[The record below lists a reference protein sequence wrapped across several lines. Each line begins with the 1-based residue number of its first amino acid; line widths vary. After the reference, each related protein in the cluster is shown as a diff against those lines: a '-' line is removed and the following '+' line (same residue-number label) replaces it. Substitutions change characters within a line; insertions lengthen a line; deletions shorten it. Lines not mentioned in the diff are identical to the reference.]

1 MPAQRA
7 ISEGAMAGVAGSADA
22 PIDELNAVLSE
33 RLLQLDAVEAATD
46 MAEAAAKAATE
57 RLDKA
62 IIDHKAMVMAGSRKE
77 AEAAKQ
83 DVEAFGQLYMN
94 TKHALEAAVEAE
106 RKARDAMAVALAAI
120 EAEEVALKAGCAAP
134 LIATTTVAPTAAP
147 TITTVAPTVTPAA
160 APTTAP
166 APTDALT
173 TVNTPPPPDLPCIT
187 AANAAQYPP
196 PRLGKFNNI
205 VPWMSCQPSALAAQ
219 SLDLFY
225 QISTAPAIWMQQI
238 LGGSMDYTA
247 EQALQNMERTG
258 QVCGVAYDLA
268 RKRYRRLLPEYRAQE
283 QQREAKRVRLKG
295 SKHPVNRSKRA
306 KLIAMYCV

>member
-1 MPAQRA
+1 
-7 ISEGAMAGVAGSADA
+7 MAGVAGSADA

-134 LIATTTVAPTAAP
+134 LIASS
-147 TITTVAPTVTPAA
+147 
-160 APTTAP
+160 
-166 APTDALT
+166 
-173 TVNTPPPPDLPCIT
+173 PPPPSHRPPRQPSPPSRRPSHQPRRQPLR
-187 AANAAQYPP
+187 P
-196 PRLGKFNNI
+196 PRL
-205 VPWMSCQPSALAAQ
+205 
-219 SLDLFY
+219 
-225 QISTAPAIWMQQI
+225 T
-238 LGGSMDYTA
+238 
-247 EQALQNMERTG
+247 R
-258 QVCGVAYDLA
+258 
-268 RKRYRRLLPEYRAQE
+268 
-283 QQREAKRVRLKG
+283 
-295 SKHPVNRSKRA
+295 
-306 KLIAMYCV
+306 